1 MAIARALAP
10 SPALLIADEPTGNL
24 DTDTGRQIA
33 DLLFAQQAERGT
45 TMLLV
50 THDPSLAAR
59 CSRQI
64 RVRSGEIEGD
74 SAHARTSQAAIA

>member
-1 MAIARALAP
+1 VAIARALAP

-33 DLLFAQQAERGT
+33 DLLFSKQAERGT
-45 TMLLV
+45 TLLLV
-50 THDPSLAAR
+50 THDIGLANR

-64 RVRSGEIEGD
+64 RVRSGRIEGD
-74 SAHARTSQAAIA
+74 SAVRQSEAAIA